1 MYRGRPLLKKIVEN
15 MLGAIRKKSKGWVAY
30 LIVGLIAVPFA
41 LFGVQQ
47 YFSGSSNSIIA
58 IVDGEDI
65 TVNTYYQ
72 EFNTQQR
79 NLQQQL
85 GSSYST
91 EIDNALRQTLIDTL
105 INEKLLE
112 NFTNS
117 MKLVTLDEEVRS
129 LIQSNPVFQVDGIF
143 SEDRYIQILR
153 LNNFTPLGYELEQS
167 KSMSLDQIKRN
178 LNNSAFLS
186 TVQIELLNDLSS
198 QQREVSFVVLNT
210 EKYQDQIVVN
220 QEQISE
226 YFDKNKSNFIEGRKV
241 QVDFVELS
249 LDNIEQQIDPDNET
263 LQKLYIENEDLY
275 TNPEQRRAQHILLE
289 KVSNASSILKEI
301 KQGGDFSEL
310 ARIHSKDIATGENGG
325 DLGLFE
331 RELMVPE
338 FDEAVFDMNVGDISE
353 VVKTDYGYHII
364 KLNEIQPATLQSF
377 EEVEEQLLA
386 LHKKNVNQK
395 ALYELQEEL
404 SNLAY
409 EESIDVVSDQL
420 DLELQTSDFFSEFST
435 EYEEVF
441 VSTAF
446 SDIVLND
453 GENSDVIELS
463 KDRFFVMSL
472 ADQQPERQKVLDEV
486 EDQIVDILRNLGA
499 KQLIDDLAQTIS
511 SSLTSGNT
519 NQVNSLMSENNL
531 EWNEVGWITRSSQL
545 PFNVTS
551 EVYKLSKPNTGEHTY
566 HSQSADANT
575 TLVIDLKAV
584 KLSEEDINSEI
595 VDLYLSEENNELFLS
610 LVKKLRDSAEIKV
623 FSELL

>member
-1 MYRGRPLLKKIVEN
+1 

-30 LIVGLIAVPFA
+30 LIVGLITVPFA
-41 LFGVQQ
+41 LFGIQS
-47 YFSGSSNSIIA
+47 YIGGSSNSVIA

-91 EIDNALRQTLIDTL
+91 EIDHALRQTVIETL

-117 MKLVTLDEEVRS
+117 MKLVTLDEEVFS
-129 LIQSNPVFQVDGIF
+129 FILSNPVFQLDGVF
-143 SEDRYIQILR
+143 SEDRYLQVLR
-153 LNNFTPLGYELEQS
+153 LNNFTPLTYELEQL

-178 LNNSAFLS
+178 LNHSAFLS
-186 TVQIELLNDLSS
+186 TVQIEQLNDLSS

-210 EKYQDQIVVN
+210 EKYKDQIVVN

-226 YFDKNKSNFIEGRKV
+226 YFDNNKSNFIEGRKV

-249 LDNIEQQIDPDNET
+249 FDNIEQQIEPDNET
-263 LQKLYIENEDLY
+263 LQKLYIENEALY

-289 KVSNASSILKEI
+289 EVSDASAILKEI
-301 KQGGDFSEL
+301 RQGGDFSEL
-310 ARIHSKDIATGENGG
+310 ARIHSKDITSSEEGG

-338 FDEAVFDMNVGDISE
+338 FDAAVFGMNVGDISD
-353 VVKTDYGYHII
+353 VIKTDYGYHII
-364 KLNEIQPATLQSF
+364 KLNEIRPSTLQTF

-386 LHKKNVNQK
+386 LHKKNANQN

-409 EESIDVVSDQL
+409 EESIDVVSNQL
-420 DLELQTSDFFSEFST
+420 DLELQTSDFFSELST

-463 KDRFFVMSL
+463 KDRFVVMNL
-472 ADQQPERQKVLDEV
+472 VNQQPERQKVLDEV
-486 EDQIVDILRNLGA
+486 ENQIVDILRNLGA
-499 KQLIDDLAQTIS
+499 KKLIDELARTIS
-511 SSLTSGNT
+511 SSLTSGDDA
-519 NQVNSLMSENNL
+519 QVKALMAENDL
-531 EWNEVGWITRSSQL
+531 EWNDVGWITRDSQL
-545 PFNVTS
+545 PFDATS
-551 EVYKLSKPNTGEHTY
+551 KVYKLSKPNAGEHTY

-584 KLSEEDINSEI
+584 KLSGEDINSEI
-595 VDLYLSEENNELFLS
+595 ADLYLSEENNELFLS
-610 LVKKLRDSAEIKV
+610 LVKKLRDSAEIKI
-623 FSELL
+623 FTDLL

>member
-1 MYRGRPLLKKIVEN
+1 

-30 LIVGLIAVPFA
+30 LIVGLITVPFA
-41 LFGVQQ
+41 LFGIQS
-47 YFSGSSNSIIA
+47 YIGGSSNSVIA

-91 EIDNALRQTLIDTL
+91 EIDQALRQTVIETL

-117 MKLVTLDEEVRS
+117 MKLVTLDEEVFS
-129 LIQSNPVFQVDGIF
+129 FILSNPVFQLDGVF
-143 SEDRYIQILR
+143 SEDRYLQVLR
-153 LNNFTPLGYELEQS
+153 LNNFTPLTYELEQL

-178 LNNSAFLS
+178 LNHSAFLS
-186 TVQIELLNDLSS
+186 TVQIEQLNDLSS
-198 QQREVSFVVLNT
+198 QQRDVSFVVLNT
-210 EKYQDQIVVN
+210 EKYKDQIVVN

-226 YFDKNKSNFIEGRKV
+226 YFDNNKSNFIEGRKV

-249 LDNIEQQIDPDNET
+249 FDNIEQQIEPDNEA
-263 LQKLYIENEDLY
+263 LQKLYIENEALY

-289 KVSNASSILKEI
+289 EVSDASAILKEI
-301 KQGGDFSEL
+301 RQGGDFSEL
-310 ARIHSKDIATGENGG
+310 ARIHSKDITSSEEGG

-338 FDEAVFDMNVGDISE
+338 FDAAVFGMNVGDISD
-353 VVKTDYGYHII
+353 VIKTDYGYHII
-364 KLNEIQPATLQSF
+364 KLNEIRPSTLQTF

-386 LHKKNVNQK
+386 LHKKNVNQN

-409 EESIDVVSDQL
+409 EESIDVVSNEL
-420 DLELQTSDFFSEFST
+420 DLELQTSDFFSELST

-463 KDRFFVMSL
+463 KDRFVVMNL
-472 ADQQPERQKVLDEV
+472 VNQQPERQKILDEV
-486 EDQIVDILRNLGA
+486 ENQIVDILRNLGA
-499 KQLIDDLAQTIS
+499 KQLIDELARTIS
-511 SSLTSGNT
+511 SSLTSGDDA
-519 NQVNSLMSENNL
+519 QVKALMAENDL
-531 EWNEVGWITRSSQL
+531 EWNDVGWITRDSQL
-545 PFNVTS
+545 PFDATS
-551 EVYKLSKPNTGEHTY
+551 KVYKLSKPNTGEHTY

-584 KLSEEDINSEI
+584 KLSDEDINSEI
-595 VDLYLSEENNELFLS
+595 ADLYLSEENNELFLS
-610 LVKKLRDSAEIKV
+610 LVKKLRDSAEIKI
-623 FSELL
+623 FTDLL

>member
-1 MYRGRPLLKKIVEN
+1 

-30 LIVGLIAVPFA
+30 LIVGLITVPFA
-41 LFGVQQ
+41 LFGIQQ
-47 YFSGSSNSIIA
+47 YIGGSANSVIA

-72 EFNTQQR
+72 EFNSQQR

-85 GSSYST
+85 GSSYSA
-91 EIDNALRQTLIDTL
+91 EIDFALRQTVIETL

-117 MKLVTLDEEVRS
+117 MKLVTLDEEVFS
-129 LIQSNPVFQVDGIF
+129 FILSNPVFQLDGVF
-143 SEDRYIQILR
+143 SEDRYLQILR
-153 LNNFTPLGYELEQS
+153 LNNFTPLTYELEQL

-178 LNNSAFLS
+178 LNHSAFLS
-186 TVQIELLNDLSS
+186 TVQIEQLNDLSS

-210 EKYQDQIVVN
+210 EKYKDQIVVN

-226 YFDKNKSNFIEGRKV
+226 YFDNNKSNFIEGRKV

-249 LDNIEQQIDPDNET
+249 FDNIEHQIDPDNET
-263 LQKLYIENEDLY
+263 LQKLYIENEALY
-275 TNPEQRRAQHILLE
+275 TNPEQRRAQHILFE
-289 KVSNASSILKEI
+289 EVSDASAILKEI
-301 KQGGDFSEL
+301 RQGGDFSEL
-310 ARIHSKDIATGENGG
+310 ARIHSKDITSSEEGG

-338 FDEAVFDMNVGDISE
+338 FDAAVFGMNVGDISD
-353 VVKTDYGYHII
+353 VIKTDYGYHII
-364 KLNEIQPATLQSF
+364 KLNEIQPSTLQTF

-386 LHKKNVNQK
+386 LYKKNSNQN

-409 EESIDVVSDQL
+409 EESIDVVSNQL
-420 DLELQTSDFFSEFST
+420 DLELQTSDFFSELST

-446 SDIVLND
+446 SDVVLND

-463 KDRFFVMSL
+463 KDRFIVMNL
-472 ADQQPERQKVLDEV
+472 ANQQPERQKILDEV
-486 EDQIVDILRNLGA
+486 ENQIVDILRNLGA
-499 KQLIDDLAQTIS
+499 KQLIDELARTIS
-511 SSLTSGNT
+511 SSLTSGDDA
-519 NQVNSLMSENNL
+519 QVKALMAENDL
-531 EWNEVGWITRSSQL
+531 EWNDVGWITRDSQL
-545 PFNVTS
+545 PFDATS
-551 EVYKLSKPNTGEHTY
+551 KVYKLSKPNTGEHTY
-566 HSQSADANT
+566 HFQSADANT

-584 KLSEEDINSEI
+584 KLSEEDFNSEI

>member
-1 MYRGRPLLKKIVEN
+1 

-30 LIVGLIAVPFA
+30 LIVGLITVPFA
-41 LFGVQQ
+41 LFGIQS
-47 YFSGSSNSIIA
+47 YLGGSSNSVIA

-65 TVNTYYQ
+65 TINTYYQ

-85 GSSYST
+85 GSSYSA
-91 EIDNALRQTLIDTL
+91 EIDYALRQTVIETL

-117 MKLVTLDEEVRS
+117 MKLVTLDEEVFS
-129 LIQSNPVFQVDGIF
+129 FILSNPVFQLDGVF
-143 SEDRYIQILR
+143 SEDRYLQILR
-153 LNNFTPLGYELEQS
+153 LNNFTPLTYELEQL

-178 LNNSAFLS
+178 LNHSAFLS
-186 TVQIELLNDLSS
+186 TVQIEQLNDLSS

-210 EKYQDQIVVN
+210 EKYKDQIVVN

-226 YFDKNKSNFIEGRKV
+226 YFDNNKSNFIEGRKV

-249 LDNIEQQIDPDNET
+249 LDNIEQQTDPDNEI
-263 LQKLYIENEDLY
+263 LQNLYIENEELY

-289 KVSNASSILKEI
+289 EETNASAILKEI
-301 KQGGDFSEL
+301 KQGADFSEL
-310 ARIHSKDIATGENGG
+310 ARIHSKDITTSDEGG
-325 DLGLFE
+325 DLGFFE

-338 FDEAVFDMNVGDISE
+338 FDKAVFDMNVGDISE

-364 KLNEIQPATLQSF
+364 KLNEIQPSTLQSF
-377 EEVEEQLLA
+377 EEVEGRLLA
-386 LHKKNVNQK
+386 FHKKNVNQK

-409 EESIDVVSDQL
+409 EESIDVVSNQL
-420 DLELQTSDFFSEFST
+420 DLELQTSDFFSEYST
-435 EYEEVF
+435 EYDEVF

-446 SDIVLND
+446 SDVVFKE

-463 KDRFFVMSL
+463 KDRFIVMTL
-472 ADQQPERQKVLDEV
+472 ANQQPERQKVLDEV

-499 KQLIDDLAQTIS
+499 KQLIDELAQTIS

-531 EWNEVGWITRSSQL
+531 EWNDVGWITRSSQL

-551 EVYKLSKPNTGEHTY
+551 KVYKLSKPNTGEHTY

>member
-1 MYRGRPLLKKIVEN
+1 

-30 LIVGLIAVPFA
+30 LIVGLITVPFA
-41 LFGVQQ
+41 LFGIQS
-47 YFSGSSNSIIA
+47 YLGGSSNSVIA

-85 GSSYST
+85 GASYSA
-91 EIDNALRQTLIDTL
+91 EIDYALRQTVIETL

-117 MKLVTLDEEVRS
+117 MKLVTLDEEVFS
-129 LIQSNPVFQVDGIF
+129 FILSNPVFQLDGVF
-143 SEDRYIQILR
+143 SEDRYLQILR
-153 LNNFTPLGYELEQS
+153 LNNFTPLTYELEQL

-186 TVQIELLNDLSS
+186 TVQIEQLNDLSS

-210 EKYQDQIVVN
+210 EKYKDQIVVN

-226 YFDKNKSNFIEGRKV
+226 YFDNNKSNFIEGRKV

-249 LDNIEQQIDPDNET
+249 FDNIEQQIEPDNET
-263 LQKLYIENEDLY
+263 LQKLYIENEALY

-289 KVSNASSILKEI
+289 EVSNASAILKEI
-301 KQGGDFSEL
+301 RQGGDFSEL
-310 ARIHSKDIATGENGG
+310 ARIHSKDITSSEEGG

-338 FDEAVFDMNVGDISE
+338 FDAAVFGMNVGDISD

-364 KLNEIQPATLQSF
+364 KLNEIQPSTLQTF

-386 LHKKNVNQK
+386 LHKKNVNQN

-409 EESIDVVSDQL
+409 EESIDVVSNQL
-420 DLELQTSDFFSEFST
+420 DLELQTSDFFSELST

-463 KDRFFVMSL
+463 KDRFVVMNL
-472 ADQQPERQKVLDEV
+472 VNQQPERQKILDEV
-486 EDQIVDILRNLGA
+486 ENQIVDILRNLGA
-499 KQLIDDLAQTIS
+499 KQLIDELAQTIS
-511 SSLTSGNT
+511 SSLTSGDDA
-519 NQVNSLMSENNL
+519 QVKALMAENDL
-531 EWNEVGWITRSSQL
+531 EWNEVGWIARDSQL
-545 PFNVTS
+545 PFDATS
-551 EVYKLSKPNTGEHTY
+551 KVYKLSKPNTGEHTY

-584 KLSEEDINSEI
+584 KLSDEVINSEI

>member
-1 MYRGRPLLKKIVEN
+1 

-30 LIVGLIAVPFA
+30 LIVGLITVPFA
-41 LFGVQQ
+41 LFGIQS
-47 YFSGSSNSIIA
+47 YIGGSSNSVIA

-91 EIDNALRQTLIDTL
+91 EIDHALRQTVIETL

-117 MKLVTLDEEVRS
+117 MKLVTLDEEVFS
-129 LIQSNPVFQVDGIF
+129 FILSNPVFQLDGVF
-143 SEDRYIQILR
+143 SEDRYLQVLR
-153 LNNFTPLGYELEQS
+153 LNNFTPLTYELEQL

-178 LNNSAFLS
+178 LNHSAFLS
-186 TVQIELLNDLSS
+186 TVQIEQLNDLSS
-198 QQREVSFVVLNT
+198 QQRDVSFVVLNT
-210 EKYQDQIVVN
+210 EKYKDQIVVN

-226 YFDKNKSNFIEGRKV
+226 YFDNNKSNFIEGRKV

-249 LDNIEQQIDPDNET
+249 FDNIEQQIEPDNET
-263 LQKLYIENEDLY
+263 LQKLYIENEALY

-289 KVSNASSILKEI
+289 EVSNASAILKEI
-301 KQGGDFSEL
+301 RQGGDFSEL
-310 ARIHSKDIATGENGG
+310 ARIHSKDITSSEEGG

-338 FDEAVFDMNVGDISE
+338 FDAAVFGMNVGDISD
-353 VVKTDYGYHII
+353 VIKTDYGYHII
-364 KLNEIQPATLQSF
+364 KLNEIRPSTLQTF

-386 LHKKNVNQK
+386 LHKKNVNQN

-409 EESIDVVSDQL
+409 EESIDVVSNEL
-420 DLELQTSDFFSEFST
+420 DLELQTSDFFSELST

-463 KDRFFVMSL
+463 KDRFVVMNL
-472 ADQQPERQKVLDEV
+472 VNQQPERQKVLDEV
-486 EDQIVDILRNLGA
+486 ENQIVDILRNLGA
-499 KQLIDDLAQTIS
+499 KQLIDELARTIS
-511 SSLTSGNT
+511 SSLTSGDDA
-519 NQVNSLMSENNL
+519 QVKALMAENDL
-531 EWNEVGWITRSSQL
+531 EWNDVGWITRDSQL
-545 PFNVTS
+545 PFDATS
-551 EVYKLSKPNTGEHTY
+551 KVYKLSKPNTGEHTY

-584 KLSEEDINSEI
+584 KLSDEDINSEI
-595 VDLYLSEENNELFLS
+595 ADLYLSEENNELFLS
-610 LVKKLRDSAEIKV
+610 LVKKLRDSAEIKI
-623 FSELL
+623 FTDLL

>member
-1 MYRGRPLLKKIVEN
+1 

-30 LIVGLIAVPFA
+30 LIVGLITVPFA
-41 LFGVQQ
+41 LFGIQS
-47 YFSGSSNSIIA
+47 YIGGSSNSVIA

-91 EIDNALRQTLIDTL
+91 EIDHALRQTVIETL

-117 MKLVTLDEEVRS
+117 MKLVTLDEEVFS
-129 LIQSNPVFQVDGIF
+129 FILSNPVFQLDGVF
-143 SEDRYIQILR
+143 SEDRYLQVLR
-153 LNNFTPLGYELEQS
+153 LNNFTPLTYELEQL

-178 LNNSAFLS
+178 LNHSAFLS
-186 TVQIELLNDLSS
+186 TVQIEQLNDLSS
-198 QQREVSFVVLNT
+198 QQRDVSFVVLNT
-210 EKYQDQIVVN
+210 EKYKDQIVVN

-226 YFDKNKSNFIEGRKV
+226 YFDNNKSNFIEGRKV

-249 LDNIEQQIDPDNET
+249 FDNIEQQIEPDNET
-263 LQKLYIENEDLY
+263 LQKLYIENEALY

-289 KVSNASSILKEI
+289 EVSNASAILKEI
-301 KQGGDFSEL
+301 RQGGDFSEL
-310 ARIHSKDIATGENGG
+310 ARIHSKDITSSEEGG

-338 FDEAVFDMNVGDISE
+338 FDAAVFGMNVGDISD
-353 VVKTDYGYHII
+353 VIKTDYGYHII
-364 KLNEIQPATLQSF
+364 KLNEIRSSTLQTF

-386 LHKKNVNQK
+386 LHKKNVNQN

-409 EESIDVVSDQL
+409 EESIDVVSNQL
-420 DLELQTSDFFSEFST
+420 DLELQTSDFFSELST

-463 KDRFFVMSL
+463 KDRFVVMNL
-472 ADQQPERQKVLDEV
+472 VNQQPERQKVLDEV
-486 EDQIVDILRNLGA
+486 ENQIVDILRNLGA
-499 KQLIDDLAQTIS
+499 KKLIDELARTIS
-511 SSLTSGNT
+511 SSLTSGDDA
-519 NQVNSLMSENNL
+519 QVKALMAENDL
-531 EWNEVGWITRSSQL
+531 EWNDVGWITRDSQL
-545 PFNVTS
+545 PFDATS
-551 EVYKLSKPNTGEHTY
+551 KVYKLSKPNTGEHTY

-584 KLSEEDINSEI
+584 KLSGEDINSEI
-595 VDLYLSEENNELFLS
+595 ADLYLSEENNELFLS
-610 LVKKLRDSAEIKV
+610 LVKKLRDSAEIKI
-623 FSELL
+623 FTDLL

>member
-1 MYRGRPLLKKIVEN
+1 

-30 LIVGLIAVPFA
+30 LIVGLITVPFA
-41 LFGVQQ
+41 LFGIQS
-47 YFSGSSNSIIA
+47 YLGGSSNSVIA

-65 TVNTYYQ
+65 TINTYYQ

-85 GSSYST
+85 GSSYSA
-91 EIDNALRQTLIDTL
+91 EIDYALRQTVIETL

-117 MKLVTLDEEVRS
+117 MKLVTLDEEVFS
-129 LIQSNPVFQVDGIF
+129 FILSNPVFQLDGVF
-143 SEDRYIQILR
+143 SEDRYLQILR
-153 LNNFTPLGYELEQS
+153 LNNFTPLTYELEQL

-178 LNNSAFLS
+178 LNHSAFLS
-186 TVQIELLNDLSS
+186 TVQIEQLNDLSS

-210 EKYQDQIVVN
+210 EKYKDQIVVN

-226 YFDKNKSNFIEGRKV
+226 YFDNNKSNFIEGRKV

-249 LDNIEQQIDPDNET
+249 FDNIEQQIEPDNET
-263 LQKLYIENEDLY
+263 LQKLYIENEALY

-289 KVSNASSILKEI
+289 EVSNASVILKEI
-301 KQGGDFSEL
+301 RQGGDFSEL
-310 ARIHSKDIATGENGG
+310 ARIHSKDITSSEEGG

-338 FDEAVFDMNVGDISE
+338 FDAAVFGMNVGDISD

-364 KLNEIQPATLQSF
+364 KLNEIQPSTLQTF

-386 LHKKNVNQK
+386 LHKKNVNQN

-409 EESIDVVSDQL
+409 EESIDVVSNQL
-420 DLELQTSDFFSEFST
+420 DLELQTSDFFSELST

-446 SDIVLND
+446 SNIVLND

-463 KDRFFVMSL
+463 KDRFVVMNL
-472 ADQQPERQKVLDEV
+472 VNQQPERQKILDEV
-486 EDQIVDILRNLGA
+486 ENQIVDILRNLGA
-499 KQLIDDLAQTIS
+499 KQLIDELARTIS
-511 SSLTSGNT
+511 SSLTSGDDA
-519 NQVNSLMSENNL
+519 QVKALMAENDL
-531 EWNEVGWITRSSQL
+531 EWNEVGWITRDSQL
-545 PFNVTS
+545 PFDATS
-551 EVYKLSKPNTGEHTY
+551 KVYKLSKPNTGEHTY

>member
-1 MYRGRPLLKKIVEN
+1 
-15 MLGAIRKKSKGWVAY
+15 
-30 LIVGLIAVPFA
+30 
-41 LFGVQQ
+41 LFGIQE
-47 YFSGSSNSIIA
+47 YMGGSSSPAVASI
-58 IVDGEDI
+58 DGKDI
-65 TVNTYYQ
+65 SLNYYYQ
-72 EFNTQQR
+72 KLNTQQR

-85 GSSYST
+85 GASYSA
-91 EIDNALRQTLIDTL
+91 EIDNALRQTLIDSL

-117 MKLVTLDEEVRS
+117 MKLVTLEEEVRS
-129 LIQSNPVFQVDGIF
+129 LIQSNPVFQVDGVF
-143 SEDRYIQILR
+143 SEERYIQLLR

-186 TVQIELLNDLSS
+186 TVQIEQLNDLSA
-198 QQREVSFVVLNT
+198 QQRDVSFVVLTT
-210 EKYQDQIVVN
+210 EKYKDQIVVD
-220 QEQISE
+220 QDQISE
-226 YFDKNKSNFIEGRKV
+226 YFDNNKSNFIEGRKV

-249 LDNIEQQIDPDNET
+249 LDNIEQQTNPDNET
-263 LQKLYIENEDLY
+263 LRKLYVENEELY
-275 TNPEQRRAQHILLE
+275 TNSEQRRAQHILLE
-289 KVSNASSILKEI
+289 EENNASAILKEI
-301 KQGGDFSEL
+301 NEGGDFSEL
-310 ARIHSKDIATGENGG
+310 ARIHSKDITTSEESG

-338 FDEAVFDMNVGDISE
+338 FDKAVFDMNVGDISE

-364 KLNEIQPATLQSF
+364 KLNEIQPSTLQSF
-377 EEVEEQLLA
+377 EEVEGQLLA

-395 ALYELQEEL
+395 ELYNLQEEL

-409 EESIDVVSDQL
+409 EESIDVVSSQL

-435 EYEEVF
+435 EYDEVF

-446 SDIVLND
+446 SDVVFEN

-463 KDRFFVMSL
+463 KDRFIVMSL
-472 ADQQPERQKVLDEV
+472 ANQQPERQKVLDEV

-499 KQLIDDLAQTIS
+499 KKLIDDIAQTIA
-511 SSLTSGNT
+511 SSLTSGDNA
-519 NQVNSLMSENNL
+519 QVKTLMAENDL
-531 EWNEVGWITRSSQL
+531 VWNDVGWITRDSQL
-545 PFNVTS
+545 PFNATS
-551 EVYKLSKPNTGEHTY
+551 KVYKLSKPNAGEHTY

-584 KLSEEDINSEI
+584 KLSDEVINSETI
-595 VDLYLSEENNELFLS
+595 DLYLIEENNELFQS

>member
-1 MYRGRPLLKKIVEN
+1 
-15 MLGAIRKKSKGWVAY
+15 MLEAIRKKSKGWVAY

-85 GSSYST
+85 GSSYSA

-186 TVQIELLNDLSS
+186 TVQIEQLNDLSS
-198 QQREVSFVVLNT
+198 QQREVSFMVLNT
-210 EKYQDQIVVN
+210 EKYKDQIVVN

-226 YFDKNKSNFIEGRKV
+226 YFDKNKLNFIEGRKV

-275 TNPEQRRAQHILLE
+275 INPEQRRAQHILLE

-310 ARIHSKDIATGENGG
+310 ARIHSKDTATGENGG

-338 FDEAVFDMNVGDISE
+338 FDKAVFDMNVGDISD
-353 VVKTDYGYHII
+353 VVKSDYGYHII

-463 KDRFFVMSL
+463 KDRFIVMSL

-499 KQLIDDLAQTIS
+499 KQLIDELAQTIS
-511 SSLTSGNT
+511 SSLRSGDDA
-519 NQVNSLMSENNL
+519 QVKALMAENYL
-531 EWNEVGWITRSSQL
+531 KWKEVGWITRGSQL

-551 EVYKLSKPNTGEHTY
+551 KVYKLSKPNTGEHTY
-566 HSQSADANT
+566 HSQSADTNT

-595 VDLYLSEENNELFLS
+595 IDLYLSEENNELFLS

>member
-1 MYRGRPLLKKIVEN
+1 

-30 LIVGLIAVPFA
+30 LIVGLITVPFA
-41 LFGVQQ
+41 LFGIQS
-47 YFSGSSNSIIA
+47 YLGGSSNSVIA

-65 TVNTYYQ
+65 TINTYYQ

-85 GSSYST
+85 GSSYSA
-91 EIDNALRQTLIDTL
+91 EIDYALRQTVIETL

-117 MKLVTLDEEVRS
+117 MKLVTLDEEVFS
-129 LIQSNPVFQVDGIF
+129 FILSNPVFQLDGVF
-143 SEDRYIQILR
+143 SEDRYLQILR
-153 LNNFTPLGYELEQS
+153 LNNFTPLTYELEQL

-178 LNNSAFLS
+178 LNHSAFLS
-186 TVQIELLNDLSS
+186 TVQIEQLNDLSS

-210 EKYQDQIVVN
+210 EKYKDQIVVN

-226 YFDKNKSNFIEGRKV
+226 YFDNNKSNFIEGRKV

-249 LDNIEQQIDPDNET
+249 FDNIEQQIEPDNET
-263 LQKLYIENEDLY
+263 LQKLYIENEALY

-289 KVSNASSILKEI
+289 EVSNASAILKEVR
-301 KQGGDFSEL
+301 QGGDFSEL
-310 ARIHSKDIATGENGG
+310 ARIHSKDITSSEEGG

-338 FDEAVFDMNVGDISE
+338 FDAAVFGMNVGDISD

-364 KLNEIQPATLQSF
+364 KLNEIQLSTLQTF

-386 LHKKNVNQK
+386 LHKKNVNQN

-409 EESIDVVSDQL
+409 EESIDVVSNQL
-420 DLELQTSDFFSEFST
+420 DLELQTSDFFSELST

-463 KDRFFVMSL
+463 KDRFVVMNL
-472 ADQQPERQKVLDEV
+472 VNQQPERQKILDEV
-486 EDQIVDILRNLGA
+486 ENQIVDILRNLGA
-499 KQLIDDLAQTIS
+499 KQLIDELARTIS
-511 SSLTSGNT
+511 SSLTSGDDA
-519 NQVNSLMSENNL
+519 QVKALMAENDL
-531 EWNEVGWITRSSQL
+531 EWNEVGWIARDSQL
-545 PFNVTS
+545 PFDATS
-551 EVYKLSKPNTGEHTY
+551 KVYKLSKPNTGEHTY

-584 KLSEEDINSEI
+584 KLSEEDFNSEI

>member
-1 MYRGRPLLKKIVEN
+1 

-30 LIVGLIAVPFA
+30 LIVGLITVPFA
-41 LFGVQQ
+41 LFGIQS
-47 YFSGSSNSIIA
+47 YLGGSSNSVIA

-65 TVNTYYQ
+65 TINTYYQ
-72 EFNTQQR
+72 EFNNQQR

-85 GSSYST
+85 GSSYSA
-91 EIDNALRQTLIDTL
+91 EIDYALRQTVIETL

-117 MKLVTLDEEVRS
+117 MKLVTLDEEVFS
-129 LIQSNPVFQVDGIF
+129 FILSNPVFQLDGVF
-143 SEDRYIQILR
+143 SEDRYLQILR
-153 LNNFTPLGYELEQS
+153 LNNFTPLTYELEQL

-178 LNNSAFLS
+178 LNHSAFLS
-186 TVQIELLNDLSS
+186 TVQIEQLNDLSS

-210 EKYQDQIVVN
+210 EKYKDQIVVN

-226 YFDKNKSNFIEGRKV
+226 YFDNNKSNFIEGRKV

-249 LDNIEQQIDPDNET
+249 FDNIEQQIEPDNET
-263 LQKLYIENEDLY
+263 LQKLYIENEALY
-275 TNPEQRRAQHILLE
+275 TNPEQRRAQHILLKE
-289 KVSNASSILKEI
+289 VGNASAILKEI
-301 KQGGDFSEL
+301 RQGGDFSKL
-310 ARIHSKDIATGENGG
+310 ARIHSKDITSSEEGG

-338 FDEAVFDMNVGDISE
+338 FDAAVFGMNVGDISD

-364 KLNEIQPATLQSF
+364 KLNEIQPSTLQTF

-386 LHKKNVNQK
+386 LHKKNTNQN

-409 EESIDVVSDQL
+409 EESIDVVSNQL
-420 DLELQTSDFFSEFST
+420 DLELQTSDFFSELST

-463 KDRFFVMSL
+463 KDRFVVMNL
-472 ADQQPERQKVLDEV
+472 VNQQPERQKILDEV
-486 EDQIVDILRNLGA
+486 ENQIVDILRNLGA
-499 KQLIDDLAQTIS
+499 KQLIDELALTIS
-511 SSLTSGNT
+511 SSLTSGDDA
-519 NQVNSLMSENNL
+519 QVKALMAENDL
-531 EWNEVGWITRSSQL
+531 EWNEVGWIARDSQL
-545 PFNVTS
+545 PFDATS
-551 EVYKLSKPNTGEHTY
+551 KVYKLSKPNTGEHTY

-584 KLSEEDINSEI
+584 KLSGEDINSEI
-595 VDLYLSEENNELFLS
+595 VDLYLSEESNELFLS

>member
-1 MYRGRPLLKKIVEN
+1 

-30 LIVGLIAVPFA
+30 LIVGLISVPFA
-41 LFGVQQ
+41 LFGIQS
-47 YFSGSSNSIIA
+47 YLGGSSNSVIA

-79 NLQQQL
+79 SLQQQL

-91 EIDNALRQTLIDTL
+91 EIDYALRQTVIETL

-117 MKLVTLDEEVRS
+117 MKLVTLDEEVFS
-129 LIQSNPVFQVDGIF
+129 FILSNPVFQLDGVF
-143 SEDRYIQILR
+143 SEDRYLQILR
-153 LNNFTPLGYELEQS
+153 LNNFTPLTYELEQL

-178 LNNSAFLS
+178 LNHSAFLS
-186 TVQIELLNDLSS
+186 TVQIEQLNDLSS

-210 EKYQDQIVVN
+210 EKYKDQIVVN

-226 YFDKNKSNFIEGRKV
+226 YFDNNKSNFIEGRKV

-249 LDNIEQQIDPDNET
+249 FDNIEQQIEPDNET
-263 LQKLYIENEDLY
+263 LQKLYIENEALY

-289 KVSNASSILKEI
+289 EVSNASAILKEVR
-301 KQGGDFSEL
+301 QGGDFSEL
-310 ARIHSKDIATGENGG
+310 ARIHSKDITSSEEGG

-338 FDEAVFDMNVGDISE
+338 FDAAVFGMNVGDISD

-364 KLNEIQPATLQSF
+364 KLNEIQPSTLQTF

-386 LHKKNVNQK
+386 LHKKNTNQN

-409 EESIDVVSDQL
+409 EESIDVVSNQL
-420 DLELQTSDFFSEFST
+420 DLELQTSDFFSELST

-463 KDRFFVMSL
+463 KDRFIVMNL
-472 ADQQPERQKVLDEV
+472 ANQQPERQKILDEV
-486 EDQIVDILRNLGA
+486 ENQIVDILRNLGA
-499 KQLIDDLAQTIS
+499 KQLIDELALTIS
-511 SSLTSGNT
+511 SSLTSGDDA
-519 NQVNSLMSENNL
+519 QVKALMAENDL
-531 EWNEVGWITRSSQL
+531 EWNEVGWIARDSQL
-545 PFNVTS
+545 PFDATS
-551 EVYKLSKPNTGEHTY
+551 KVYKLSKPNTGEHTY

-584 KLSEEDINSEI
+584 KQSEEDINSEI

>member
-1 MYRGRPLLKKIVEN
+1 

-30 LIVGLIAVPFA
+30 LIVGLITVPFA
-41 LFGVQQ
+41 LFGIQE
-47 YFSGSSNSIIA
+47 YMGGSSNSA
-58 IVDGEDI
+58 VASVDGEDI
-65 TVNTYYQ
+65 SLNYYYQ
-72 EFNTQQR
+72 KLNTQQR
-79 NLQQQL
+79 NLQERL
-85 GSSYST
+85 GASYSA
-91 EIDNALRQTLIDTL
+91 EIDNALRQTLIDSL

-117 MKLVTLDEEVRS
+117 MKLVTLEEEVRS
-129 LIQSNPVFQVDGIF
+129 LIQSNPVFQVDGVF
-143 SEDRYIQILR
+143 SEERYIQLLR
-153 LNNFTPLGYELEQS
+153 LNGFTPLAYELEQS

-186 TVQIELLNDLSS
+186 TVQIDQLNDLFA
-198 QQREVSFVVLNT
+198 QERDVSFLVLST
-210 EKYQDQIVVN
+210 EKYKDQIVID
-220 QEQISE
+220 QDQISE
-226 YFDKNKSNFIEGRKV
+226 YFDNNKSNFIEGRKV

-289 KVSNASSILKEI
+289 EESNASAILKEI
-301 KQGGDFSEL
+301 KQGADFSEL
-310 ARIHSKDIATGENGG
+310 ARIHSKDITTSEEGG

-338 FDEAVFDMNVGDISE
+338 FDKAVFDMDVGDISE

-364 KLNEIQPATLQSF
+364 KLNEIQPSTLQSF
-377 EEVEEQLLA
+377 EEVEGQLFA

-409 EESIDVVSDQL
+409 EESIDVVSSQL
-420 DLELQTSDFFSEFST
+420 DLELQTSDFFSEYST
-435 EYEEVF
+435 EYDEVF

-446 SDIVLND
+446 SDVVLND

-463 KDRFFVMSL
+463 KDRFIVMSL
-472 ADQQPERQKVLDEV
+472 TNQQPERQKVLDEV
-486 EDQIVDILRNLGA
+486 EDQIVDIVRNLGA
-499 KQLIDDLAQTIS
+499 KQLIDELAQTIA
-511 SSLTSGNT
+511 SSLTSGDNA
-519 NQVNSLMSENNL
+519 QVKTLMAENDL
-531 EWNEVGWITRSSQL
+531 VWNDVGWITRDSQL
-545 PFNVTS
+545 PFNATS
-551 EVYKLSKPNTGEHTY
+551 KVYKLSKPNTGEHTY

-584 KLSEEDINSEI
+584 KLSDEVINSETI
-595 VDLYLSEENNELFLS
+595 DLYLIEENNELFQS

>member
-1 MYRGRPLLKKIVEN
+1 

-30 LIVGLIAVPFA
+30 LIVGLITVPFA
-41 LFGVQQ
+41 LLGIQD
-47 YFSGSSNSIIA
+47 YLGGSSNSA
-58 IVDGEDI
+58 VASVDGEDI
-65 TVNTYYQ
+65 SLDYYYQ
-72 EFNTQQR
+72 KLNIQQR

-85 GSSYST
+85 GASYSV
-91 EIDNALRQTLIDTL
+91 EIDNALRQTLIDSL

-117 MKLVTLDEEVRS
+117 MKLVTLEEEVRS
-129 LIQSNPVFQVDGIF
+129 FIQSNPAFQVDGVF
-143 SEDRYIQILR
+143 SEDRYIQLLR
-153 LNNFTPLGYELEQS
+153 LNSFTPLSYELEQS

-186 TVQIELLNDLSS
+186 TVQIDHLNDLSA
-198 QQREVSFVVLNT
+198 QQRDISFLVLST
-210 EKYQDQIVVN
+210 EKYKDQIVIN
-220 QEQISE
+220 QDQISE
-226 YFDKNKSNFIEGRKV
+226 YFDNNKSNFIEGRKV

-249 LDNIEQQIDPDNET
+249 SDNIEQQTNPDNET
-263 LQKLYIENEDLY
+263 LRKLYIENEELY

-289 KVSNASSILKEI
+289 EESNASAILKEI
-301 KQGGDFSEL
+301 KEGGDFSEL
-310 ARIHSKDIATGENGG
+310 ARIHSKDITTSEEGG

-338 FDEAVFDMNVGDISE
+338 FDKAVFDMDVGDISE

-364 KLNEIQPATLQSF
+364 KLNEIQPSTLQSF
-377 EEVEEQLLA
+377 EEVQGQLFA

-409 EESIDVVSDQL
+409 EESIDVVSSQL
-420 DLELQTSDFFSEFST
+420 DLELQTSDFFSEYST
-435 EYEEVF
+435 EYDEVF

-446 SDIVLND
+446 SDVVFKE

-463 KDRFFVMSL
+463 KDRFIVMTL
-472 ADQQPERQKVLDEV
+472 ANQQPERQKVLDEV
-486 EDQIVDILRNLGA
+486 EDQIVDIVRNIGA

-511 SSLTSGNT
+511 SSLTSGDDA
-519 NQVNSLMSENNL
+519 QVKTLMVENDL
-531 EWNEVGWITRSSQL
+531 EWNDVGWITRDSQL
-545 PFNVTS
+545 PFNATS
-551 EVYKLSKPNTGEHTY
+551 KVYKLSKPNTGEHTY

-584 KLSEEDINSEI
+584 KLSDEVINSETI
-595 VDLYLSEENNELFLS
+595 DLYLSEENNELFLN

>member
-1 MYRGRPLLKKIVEN
+1 

-30 LIVGLIAVPFA
+30 LIVGLITVPFA
-41 LFGVQQ
+41 LFGIQS
-47 YFSGSSNSIIA
+47 YLGGSSNSVIA

-85 GSSYST
+85 GSSYSA
-91 EIDNALRQTLIDTL
+91 EIDYALRQTVIETL

-117 MKLVTLDEEVRS
+117 MKLVTLDEEVFS
-129 LIQSNPVFQVDGIF
+129 FILSNPVFQLDGVF
-143 SEDRYIQILR
+143 SEDRYLQILR
-153 LNNFTPLGYELEQS
+153 LNNFTPLTYELEQL

-178 LNNSAFLS
+178 LNHSAFLS
-186 TVQIELLNDLSS
+186 TVQIEQLNDLSS

-210 EKYQDQIVVN
+210 EKYKDQIVVN

-226 YFDKNKSNFIEGRKV
+226 YFDNNKSNFIEGRKV

-249 LDNIEQQIDPDNET
+249 FDNIEQQIEPDNET
-263 LQKLYIENEDLY
+263 LQKLYIENEALY

-289 KVSNASSILKEI
+289 EVSNASAILKEVR
-301 KQGGDFSEL
+301 QGGDFSEL
-310 ARIHSKDIATGENGG
+310 ARIHSKDITSSEEGG

-338 FDEAVFDMNVGDISE
+338 FDAAVFGMNVGDISD

-364 KLNEIQPATLQSF
+364 KLNEIQPSTLQTF

-386 LHKKNVNQK
+386 LHKKNTNQN

-409 EESIDVVSDQL
+409 EESIDVVSNQL
-420 DLELQTSDFFSEFST
+420 DLELQTSDFFSELST

-446 SDIVLND
+446 SNIVLND

-463 KDRFFVMSL
+463 KDRFVVMNL
-472 ADQQPERQKVLDEV
+472 VNQQPERQKILDEV
-486 EDQIVDILRNLGA
+486 ENQIVDILRNLGA
-499 KQLIDDLAQTIS
+499 KQLIDELAQTIS
-511 SSLTSGNT
+511 SSLTSGDDA
-519 NQVNSLMSENNL
+519 QVKALMAENDL
-531 EWNEVGWITRSSQL
+531 EWNEVGWIARDSQL
-545 PFNVTS
+545 PFDATS
-551 EVYKLSKPNTGEHTY
+551 KVYKLSKPNTGEHTY

>member
-1 MYRGRPLLKKIVEN
+1 

-30 LIVGLIAVPFA
+30 LIVGLITVPFA
-41 LFGVQQ
+41 LFGIQS
-47 YFSGSSNSIIA
+47 YLGGSSNSVIA

-65 TVNTYYQ
+65 TINTYYQ

-85 GSSYST
+85 GSSYSA
-91 EIDNALRQTLIDTL
+91 EIDYALRQTVIETL

-117 MKLVTLDEEVRS
+117 MKLVTLDEEVFS
-129 LIQSNPVFQVDGIF
+129 FILSNPVFQLDGVF
-143 SEDRYIQILR
+143 SEDRYLQILR
-153 LNNFTPLGYELEQS
+153 LNNFTPLTYELEQL

-178 LNNSAFLS
+178 LNHSAFLS
-186 TVQIELLNDLSS
+186 TVQIEQLNDLSS

-210 EKYQDQIVVN
+210 EKYKDQIVVN

-226 YFDKNKSNFIEGRKV
+226 YFDNNKSNFIEGRKV

-249 LDNIEQQIDPDNET
+249 FDNIEQQIEPDNET
-263 LQKLYIENEDLY
+263 LQKLYIENEALY

-289 KVSNASSILKEI
+289 EVSNASAILKEI
-301 KQGGDFSEL
+301 RQGGDFSEL
-310 ARIHSKDIATGENGG
+310 ARIHSKDITSSEEGG

-338 FDEAVFDMNVGDISE
+338 FDAAVFGMNVGDISD

-364 KLNEIQPATLQSF
+364 KLNEIQPSTLQTF

-386 LHKKNVNQK
+386 LHKKNVNQN

-409 EESIDVVSDQL
+409 EESIDVVSNQL
-420 DLELQTSDFFSEFST
+420 DLELQTSDFFSELST

-446 SDIVLND
+446 SNIVLND

-463 KDRFFVMSL
+463 KDRFVVMNL
-472 ADQQPERQKVLDEV
+472 VNQQPERQKILDEV
-486 EDQIVDILRNLGA
+486 ENQIVDILRNIGA
-499 KQLIDDLAQTIS
+499 KQLIDELAQTIS
-511 SSLTSGNT
+511 SSLTSGDDA
-519 NQVNSLMSENNL
+519 QVKALMAENDL
-531 EWNEVGWITRSSQL
+531 EWNEVGWIARDSQL
-545 PFNVTS
+545 PFDATS
-551 EVYKLSKPNTGEHTY
+551 KVYKLSKPNTGEHTY

>member
-1 MYRGRPLLKKIVEN
+1 

-30 LIVGLIAVPFA
+30 LIVGLITVPFA
-41 LFGVQQ
+41 LFGIQS
-47 YFSGSSNSIIA
+47 YLGGSSNSVIA

-65 TVNTYYQ
+65 TINTYYQ

-85 GSSYST
+85 GSSYSA
-91 EIDNALRQTLIDTL
+91 EIDYALRQTVIETL

-117 MKLVTLDEEVRS
+117 MKLVTLDEEVFS
-129 LIQSNPVFQVDGIF
+129 FILSNPVFQLDGVF
-143 SEDRYIQILR
+143 SEDRYLQILR
-153 LNNFTPLGYELEQS
+153 LNNFTPLTYELEQL

-178 LNNSAFLS
+178 LNHSAFLS
-186 TVQIELLNDLSS
+186 TVQIEQLNDLSS

-210 EKYQDQIVVN
+210 EKYKDQIVVN

-226 YFDKNKSNFIEGRKV
+226 YFDNNKSNFIEGRKV

-249 LDNIEQQIDPDNET
+249 FDNIEQQIEPDNET
-263 LQKLYIENEDLY
+263 LQKLYIENEALY

-289 KVSNASSILKEI
+289 EVSNASAILKEVR
-301 KQGGDFSEL
+301 QGGDFSEL
-310 ARIHSKDIATGENGG
+310 ARIHSKDITSSEEGG

-338 FDEAVFDMNVGDISE
+338 FDAAVFGMNVGDISD

-364 KLNEIQPATLQSF
+364 KLNEIQPSTLQTF

-386 LHKKNVNQK
+386 LHKKNVNQN

-409 EESIDVVSDQL
+409 EESIDVVSNQL
-420 DLELQTSDFFSEFST
+420 DLELQTSDFFSELST

-446 SDIVLND
+446 SNIVLND

-463 KDRFFVMSL
+463 KDRFVVMNL
-472 ADQQPERQKVLDEV
+472 VNQQPERQKILDEV
-486 EDQIVDILRNLGA
+486 ENQIVDILRNLGA
-499 KQLIDDLAQTIS
+499 KQLIDELAQTIS
-511 SSLTSGNT
+511 SSLTSGDDA
-519 NQVNSLMSENNL
+519 QVKALMAENDL
-531 EWNEVGWITRSSQL
+531 EWNEVGWIARDSQL
-545 PFNVTS
+545 PFDATS
-551 EVYKLSKPNTGEHTY
+551 KVYKLSKPNTGEHTY

>member
-1 MYRGRPLLKKIVEN
+1 

-30 LIVGLIAVPFA
+30 LIVGLITVPFA
-41 LFGVQQ
+41 LFGIQS
-47 YFSGSSNSIIA
+47 YIGGSSNSVIA

-91 EIDNALRQTLIDTL
+91 EIDHALRQTVIETL

-117 MKLVTLDEEVRS
+117 MKLVTLDEEVFS
-129 LIQSNPVFQVDGIF
+129 FILSNPVFQLDGVF
-143 SEDRYIQILR
+143 SEDRYLQILR
-153 LNNFTPLGYELEQS
+153 LNNFTPLTYELEQL

-178 LNNSAFLS
+178 LNHSAFLS
-186 TVQIELLNDLSS
+186 TVQIEQLNDLSS
-198 QQREVSFVVLNT
+198 QQRDVSFVVLNT
-210 EKYQDQIVVN
+210 EKYKDQIVVN

-226 YFDKNKSNFIEGRKV
+226 YFDNNKSNFIEGRKV

-249 LDNIEQQIDPDNET
+249 FDNIEQQIEPDNET
-263 LQKLYIENEDLY
+263 LQKLYIENEALY

-289 KVSNASSILKEI
+289 EVSNASAILKEI
-301 KQGGDFSEL
+301 RQGGDFSEL
-310 ARIHSKDIATGENGG
+310 ARIHSKDITSSEEGG

-338 FDEAVFDMNVGDISE
+338 FDAAVFGMNVGDISD
-353 VVKTDYGYHII
+353 VIKTDYGYHII
-364 KLNEIQPATLQSF
+364 KLNEIRPSTLQTF

-386 LHKKNVNQK
+386 LHKKNVNQN

-409 EESIDVVSDQL
+409 EESIDVVSNQL
-420 DLELQTSDFFSEFST
+420 DLELQTSDFFSELST

-463 KDRFFVMSL
+463 KDRFVVMNL
-472 ADQQPERQKVLDEV
+472 VNQQPERQKVLDEV
-486 EDQIVDILRNLGA
+486 ENQIVDILRNLGA
-499 KQLIDDLAQTIS
+499 KKLIDELARTIS
-511 SSLTSGNT
+511 SSLTSGDDA
-519 NQVNSLMSENNL
+519 QVKALMAENDL
-531 EWNEVGWITRSSQL
+531 EWNDVGWITRDSQL
-545 PFNVTS
+545 PFDATS
-551 EVYKLSKPNTGEHTY
+551 KVYKLSKPNTGEHTY

-584 KLSEEDINSEI
+584 KLSDEDINSEI
-595 VDLYLSEENNELFLS
+595 ADLYLSEENNELFLS
-610 LVKKLRDSAEIKV
+610 LVKKLRDSAEIKI
-623 FSELL
+623 FTDLL

>member
-1 MYRGRPLLKKIVEN
+1 

-30 LIVGLIAVPFA
+30 LIVGLITVPFA
-41 LFGVQQ
+41 LFGIQS
-47 YFSGSSNSIIA
+47 YLGGSSNSVIA

-65 TVNTYYQ
+65 TINTYYQ

-85 GSSYST
+85 GSSYSA
-91 EIDNALRQTLIDTL
+91 EIDYALRQTVIETL

-117 MKLVTLDEEVRS
+117 MKLVTLDEEVFS
-129 LIQSNPVFQVDGIF
+129 FILSNPVFQLDSVF
-143 SEDRYIQILR
+143 SEDRYLQILR
-153 LNNFTPLGYELEQS
+153 LNNFTPLTYELEQL

-178 LNNSAFLS
+178 LNHSAFLS
-186 TVQIELLNDLSS
+186 TVQIEQLNDLSS

-210 EKYQDQIVVN
+210 EKYKDQIVVN

-226 YFDKNKSNFIEGRKV
+226 YFDNNKSNFIEGRKV

-249 LDNIEQQIDPDNET
+249 FDNIEQQIEPDNET
-263 LQKLYIENEDLY
+263 LQKLYIENEALY

-289 KVSNASSILKEI
+289 EVSNASAILKEVR
-301 KQGGDFSEL
+301 QGGDFSEL
-310 ARIHSKDIATGENGG
+310 ARIHSKDITSSEEGG

-338 FDEAVFDMNVGDISE
+338 FDAAVFGMNVGDISD

-364 KLNEIQPATLQSF
+364 KLNEIQLSTLQTF

-386 LHKKNVNQK
+386 LHKKNVNQN

-409 EESIDVVSDQL
+409 EESIDVVSNQL
-420 DLELQTSDFFSEFST
+420 DLELQTSDFFSELST

-446 SDIVLND
+446 SNIVLND

-463 KDRFFVMSL
+463 KDRFVVMNL
-472 ADQQPERQKVLDEV
+472 VNQQPERQKILDEV
-486 EDQIVDILRNLGA
+486 ENQIVDILRNIGA
-499 KQLIDDLAQTIS
+499 KQLIDELAQTIS
-511 SSLTSGNT
+511 SSLTSGDDA
-519 NQVNSLMSENNL
+519 QVKALMAENDL
-531 EWNEVGWITRSSQL
+531 EWNEVGWIARDSQL
-545 PFNVTS
+545 PFDATS
-551 EVYKLSKPNTGEHTY
+551 KVYKLSKPNTGEHTY

>member
-1 MYRGRPLLKKIVEN
+1 

-30 LIVGLIAVPFA
+30 LIVGLITVPFA
-41 LFGVQQ
+41 LFGIQS
-47 YFSGSSNSIIA
+47 YIGGSSNSVIA

-91 EIDNALRQTLIDTL
+91 EIDHALRQTVIETL

-117 MKLVTLDEEVRS
+117 MKLVTLDEEVFS
-129 LIQSNPVFQVDGIF
+129 FILSNPVFQLDGVF
-143 SEDRYIQILR
+143 SEDRYLQILR
-153 LNNFTPLGYELEQS
+153 LNNFTPLTYELEQL

-178 LNNSAFLS
+178 LNHSAFLS
-186 TVQIELLNDLSS
+186 TVQIEQLNDLSS

-210 EKYQDQIVVN
+210 EKYKDQIVVN

-226 YFDKNKSNFIEGRKV
+226 YFDNNKSNFIEGRKV

-249 LDNIEQQIDPDNET
+249 FDNIEQQIEPDNET
-263 LQKLYIENEDLY
+263 LQKLYIENEALY

-289 KVSNASSILKEI
+289 EVSNASAILKEI
-301 KQGGDFSEL
+301 RQGGDFSEL
-310 ARIHSKDIATGENGG
+310 ARIHSKDITSSEEGG

-338 FDEAVFDMNVGDISE
+338 FDAAVFGMNVGDISD
-353 VVKTDYGYHII
+353 VIKTDYGYHII
-364 KLNEIQPATLQSF
+364 KLNEIRPSTLQTF

-386 LHKKNVNQK
+386 LHKKNVNQN

-409 EESIDVVSDQL
+409 EESIDVVSNQL
-420 DLELQTSDFFSEFST
+420 DLELQTSDFFSELST

-463 KDRFFVMSL
+463 KDRFVVMNL
-472 ADQQPERQKVLDEV
+472 VNQQPERQKVLDEV
-486 EDQIVDILRNLGA
+486 ENQIVDILRNLGA
-499 KQLIDDLAQTIS
+499 KQLIDELARTIS
-511 SSLTSGNT
+511 SSLTSGDDA
-519 NQVNSLMSENNL
+519 QVKALMAENDL
-531 EWNEVGWITRSSQL
+531 EWNDVGWITRDSQL
-545 PFNVTS
+545 PFDATS
-551 EVYKLSKPNTGEHTY
+551 KVYKLSKPNTGEHTY

-584 KLSEEDINSEI
+584 KLSDEDINSEI
-595 VDLYLSEENNELFLS
+595 ADLYLSEENNELFLS
-610 LVKKLRDSAEIKV
+610 LVKKLRDSAEIKI
-623 FSELL
+623 FTDLL

>member
-1 MYRGRPLLKKIVEN
+1 
-15 MLGAIRKKSKGWVAY
+15 MLEAIRKKSKGWVAY

-47 YFSGSSNSIIA
+47 YFSGSSNSVIA

-65 TVNTYYQ
+65 TVNNYYQ

-186 TVQIELLNDLSS
+186 TVQIEQLNDLSS

-210 EKYQDQIVVN
+210 EKYKDQIVVN

-310 ARIHSKDIATGENGG
+310 ARIHSKDITTSEFGG

-338 FDEAVFDMNVGDISE
+338 FDKAVFDMNVGDISD
-353 VVKTDYGYHII
+353 VVKSDYGYHII

-395 ALYELQEEL
+395 ALYDLQEEL
-404 SNLAY
+404 GNLAY
-409 EESIDVVSDQL
+409 EESIDVVSNQL
-420 DLELQTSDFFSEFST
+420 DLELQTSDFFSELST
-435 EYEEVF
+435 EYDEVF

-463 KDRFFVMSL
+463 KDRFIVMSL
-472 ADQQPERQKVLDEV
+472 TNQQPERQKVLDEV

-499 KQLIDDLAQTIS
+499 KQLIDELAQTIS
-511 SSLTSGNT
+511 SSLRSGDDA
-519 NQVNSLMSENNL
+519 QVKALMAENYL
-531 EWNEVGWITRSSQL
+531 KWNEVGWITRGSQL

-551 EVYKLSKPNTGEHTY
+551 KVYKLSKPNTGEHTY
-566 HSQSADANT
+566 HSQSADNNT

-595 VDLYLSEENNELFLS
+595 IDLYLSEENNELFLS

>member
-1 MYRGRPLLKKIVEN
+1 
-15 MLGAIRKKSKGWVAY
+15 MLEAIRKKSKGWVAY

-41 LFGVQQ
+41 LFGIQQ
-47 YFSGSSNSIIA
+47 YLGGSSNSVIA

-72 EFNTQQR
+72 ELNTQQR

-85 GSSYST
+85 GSSYSA
-91 EIDNALRQTLIDTL
+91 EIDNALRQTIIDTL

-117 MKLVTLDEEVRS
+117 MKLFTLDEEVRS
-129 LIQSNPVFQVDGIF
+129 LIQSNPVFQVDGVF

-153 LNNFTPLGYELEQS
+153 LNNFTPLDYELEQS

-186 TVQIELLNDLSS
+186 TVQIEQLNDLSS
-198 QQREVSFVVLNT
+198 QQREVSFMVLNT
-210 EKYQDQIVVN
+210 EKYKDQIVVN

-263 LQKLYIENEDLY
+263 LQKLYIENEKLY
-275 TNPEQRRAQHILLE
+275 TNPEQRRAQHILLDE
-289 KVSNASSILKEI
+289 VSNASAILKEI

-377 EEVEEQLLA
+377 EEVEEQLLV

-453 GENSDVIELS
+453 GENSDVIEF
-463 KDRFFVMSL
+463 KDRFIVMSL
-472 ADQQPERQKVLDEV
+472 TDQQPERQKVLDEV

-499 KQLIDDLAQTIS
+499 KQLIDELAQTIS
-511 SSLTSGNT
+511 SSLRSGDDA
-519 NQVNSLMSENNL
+519 QVKALMAENDL
-531 EWNEVGWITRSSQL
+531 EWNEVGWITRGSQL

-551 EVYKLSKPNTGEHTY
+551 KVYKLSKPNTGEHTY
-566 HSQSADANT
+566 HSQSADNNT

-595 VDLYLSEENNELFLS
+595 IDLYLSEENNELFLS